1 MFSRRTILPPALKFP
16 AIGFRPLPFFV
27 PVLPAG
33 KISDGCSR
41 RCAFCTI
48 PLIRGPY
55 HSFSFESIRNDVIT
69 KIQGGAKEIVLI
81 AQDSGIWGLDMSPRE
96 TLASLL
102 ERLATEF
109 SNTWFRVLYLQ
120 PAGITDELMR
130 VMATYENICTL
141 PQRRHR

>member
-1 MFSRRTILPPALKFP
+1 MAVVVDARFAPFLLYVVPIIAL
-16 AIGFRPLPFFV
+16 
-27 PVLPAG
+27 VL
-33 KISDGCSR
+33 KVYVM
-41 RCAFCTI
+41 T
-48 PLIRGPY
+48 LLL
-55 HSFSFESIRNDVIT
+55 

-81 AQDSGIWGLDMSPRE
+81 AQDSGIWGLDLSPRE

-130 VMATYENICTL
+130 VMATYDNICNYLDIPLQHCDPTIL
-141 PQRRHR
+141 KIYESKWIIR